1 MSVKPI
7 KPPKGAVKKKKIV
20 GRGDSAGKGS
30 TCGRGHKGQKSR
42 SGGSVRPGFEGG
54 QMPLYRRVA
63 RRGFSNYPFK
73 IIYITVDIG
82 NVEKK
87 FNDGDTVNL
96 ETLKEKQLV
105 KNKAV
110 YVKILGNGEVTKKLT
125 VEGLKISKTAK
136 ASVEKAGGTVI
147 EPAADEKEEEPKN
160 GKKAPAEKTKKASV
174 DTAETKEPEEA
185 EESKD
190 LDSNDKEGKE

>member
-1 MSVKPI
+1 MSMKPI

-30 TCGRGHKGQKSR
+30 TCGRGDKGQKSR

-73 IIYITVDIG
+73 KTYIPLSITE
-82 NVEKK
+82 VEGK

-96 ETLKEKQLV
+96 ASLKEKKLV
-105 KNKAV
+105 KNSAR
-110 YVKILGNGEVTKKLT
+110 YVKILGKGEVTKKLLI
-125 VEGLKISKTAK
+125 EDLKISKSAK
-136 ASVEKAGGTVI
+136 ETVEKAGGTVK
-147 EPAADEKEEEPKN
+147 EPAAETTQED
-160 GKKAPAEKTKKASV
+160 GKQ
-174 DTAETKEPEEA
+174 ETNE
-185 EESKD
+185 
-190 LDSNDKEGKE
+190 DKEGQE

>member
-30 TCGRGHKGQKSR
+30 TCGRGDKGQKSR

-73 IIYITVDIG
+73 KTYVPLSIAE
-82 NVEKK
+82 VEKK
-87 FNDGDTVNL
+87 FNSGDTVNL
-96 ETLKEKQLV
+96 ASLKEKKLV
-105 KNKAV
+105 KNSAQ
-110 YVKILGNGEVTKKLT
+110 YVKILGKGEVTKKL
-125 VEGLKISKTAK
+125 VIEDLKISKSAK
-136 ASVEKAGGTVI
+136 EMVEKAGGTVT
-147 EPAADEKEEEPKN
+147 EPAAE
-160 GKKAPAEKTKKASV
+160 
-174 DTAETKEPEEA
+174 TAEEDGKQETN
-185 EESKD
+185 D
-190 LDSNDKEGKE
+190 DKEGQE